1 MRPARPAVSATLHA
15 AKATMNPRAM
25 ASSDKTG
32 TRGPRMQASPPIR
45 VLIADDHGVVREGLV
60 AMIGRQEEM
69 MVVAQAANGAEAV
82 ELWRSHRP
90 DVTLLDL
97 RMPVLDGVGAI
108 GQIRAEDPKARILIL
123 TTYDGDEDIYRG
135 MRAGAKAYLLKDTP
149 REELLQC
156 IRAVYHGESYIPPAV
171 AAKLASQV
179 SGERLTGREVEILTL
194 MARGSSNKAIGR
206 ELGISEGT
214 VKTHVKSILQKLD
227 ATSRTEAASIAA
239 KRGLVRL

>member
-1 MRPARPAVSATLHA
+1 
-15 AKATMNPRAM
+15 MNQRAM
-25 ASSDKTG
+25 ASSDRAG
-32 TRGPRMQASPPIR
+32 GRAPRIQAPPPIR

-90 DVTLLDL
+90 DITLLDL

-156 IRAVYHGESYIPPAV
+156 IRAVYHGESYVPPAV

-227 ATSRTEAASIAA
+227 ATSRTEAVSIAA

>member
-1 MRPARPAVSATLHA
+1 M
-15 AKATMNPRAM
+15 
-25 ASSDKTG
+25 
-32 TRGPRMQASPPIR
+32 
-45 VLIADDHGVVREGLV
+45 LIADDHGVVREGLV

-90 DVTLLDL
+90 DITLLDL

-179 SGERLTGREVEILTL
+179 SGERLTDSRGRDPHPDG
-194 MARGSSNKAIGR
+194 ARQQQQGDRARARHQRGHR
-206 ELGISEGT
+206 QDPRQE
-214 VKTHVKSILQKLD
+214 HP
-227 ATSRTEAASIAA
+227 AEARRHQPDRGGVHRRQARAGAS
-239 KRGLVRL
+239 VR

>member
-1 MRPARPAVSATLHA
+1 MVRA
-15 AKATMNPRAM
+15 AAA
-25 ASSDKTG
+25 AD
-32 TRGPRMQASPPIR
+32 TRQRIR
-45 VLIADDHGVVREGLV
+45 VLIADDHVVVREGLV
-60 AMIGRQEEM
+60 AMIDRQPDM
-69 MVVAQAANGAEAV
+69 TVVAQAPNGAEAV
-82 ELWRSHRP
+82 ELWRSHGP
-90 DVTLLDL
+90 DIALLDL

-108 GQIRAEDPKARILIL
+108 GRIRAEDPKARILIL

-156 IRAVYHGESYIPPAV
+156 IRAVYSGESYIPPAV

-179 SGERLTGREVEILTL
+179 SGERLTTREMEILAL
-194 MARGSSNKAIGR
+194 IARGRSNKAIAR
-206 ELGISEGT
+206 ELDISEGT

-227 ATSRTEAASIAA
+227 ATSRTEAVSIGA

>member
-1 MRPARPAVSATLHA
+1 MRATATIPA
-15 AKATMNPRAM
+15 KAM
-25 ASSDKTG
+25 ASNDKADG
-32 TRGPRMQASPPIR
+32 RGPRTQAQAPIR

-69 MVVAQAANGAEAV
+69 VVVAQAANGAEAV
-82 ELWRSHRP
+82 DLWRSHRP
-90 DVTLLDL
+90 DITLLDL

-179 SGERLTGREVEILTL
+179 SGERLTTREVEILTL

-227 ATSRTEAASIAA
+227 ATSRTEAVSIAA

>member
-1 MRPARPAVSATLHA
+1 MARATSSRPGMRAEATKGAKPVIAASAAPDAHL
-15 AKATMNPRAM
+15 R
-25 ASSDKTG
+25 
-32 TRGPRMQASPPIR
+32 IR
-45 VLIADDHGVVREGLV
+45 VLIADDHVVVREGLV
-60 AMIGRQEEM
+60 AMIDRQPDM
-69 MVVAQAANGAEAV
+69 TVVAQAPNGAEAV
-82 ELWRSHRP
+82 ELWRSHGP
-90 DVTLLDL
+90 DIALLDL

-108 GQIRAEDPKARILIL
+108 GRIRAEDPKARILIL

-156 IRAVYHGESYIPPAV
+156 IRAVYGGESYIPPAV

-179 SGERLTGREVEILTL
+179 SGERLTTREMEILAL
-194 MARGSSNKAIGR
+194 IARGRSNKAIAR
-206 ELGISEGT
+206 ELDISEGT

-227 ATSRTEAASIAA
+227 ATSRTEAVSIGA

>member
-1 MRPARPAVSATLHA
+1 MNTRSAGTEG
-15 AKATMNPRAM
+15 KADGRANR
-25 ASSDKTG
+25 AQT
-32 TRGPRMQASPPIR
+32 QAPIR

-69 MVVAQAANGAEAV
+69 AVVAQAANGAEAV

-90 DVTLLDL
+90 DITLLDL

-108 GQIRAEDPKARILIL
+108 EQIRAEDPRARILIL

-156 IRAVYHGESYIPPAV
+156 IRSVYSGESYIPPAV

-179 SGERLTGREVEILTL
+179 SGERLTIREVEILAR
-194 MARGSSNKAIGR
+194 MAHGSSNKAIAR

-214 VKTHVKSILQKLD
+214 VKTHVKSVLQKLD
-227 ATSRTEAASIAA
+227 ATSRTEAVSIAA
-239 KRGLVRL
+239 KRGLVHL

>member
-1 MRPARPAVSATLHA
+1 MNTKGMTGE
-15 AKATMNPRAM
+15 AKADGEHIRAT
-25 ASSDKTG
+25 AQT
-32 TRGPRMQASPPIR
+32 PIR

-69 MVVAQAANGAEAV
+69 AVVAQAADGAEAV
-82 ELWRSHRP
+82 ALWRSHRP
-90 DVTLLDL
+90 DIALLDL

-108 GQIRAEDPKARILIL
+108 EQIRAEDPRARILIL

-149 REELLQC
+149 REELLHC
-156 IRAVYHGESYIPPAV
+156 IRAVYRGESYIPPAV

-179 SGERLTGREVEILTL
+179 SGERLTTRELEILAR
-194 MARGSSNKAIGR
+194 MAQGSSNKAIAR

-227 ATSRTEAASIAA
+227 ATSRTEAVSIGA
-239 KRGLVRL
+239 KRGLVHL

>member
-1 MRPARPAVSATLHA
+1 MPISRFAEKNVGEAT
-15 AKATMNPRAM
+15 
-25 ASSDKTG
+25 SG
-32 TRGPRMQASPPIR
+32 
-45 VLIADDHGVVREGLV
+45 
-60 AMIGRQEEM
+60 
-69 MVVAQAANGAEAV
+69 AQAV
-82 ELWRSHRP
+82 ERAAALRP
-90 DVTLLDL
+90 DVILLDL
-97 RMPVLDGVGAI
+97 ELPELDGVAALRA
-108 GQIRAEDPKARILIL
+108 IRAADPQAKVIIFTAFDTDERIL
-123 TTYDGDEDIYRG
+123 GAVQ
-135 MRAGAKAYLLKDTP
+135 AGAQGYLLKGAP

-194 MARGSSNKAIGR
+194 MARGSSNKTIGR

-227 ATSRTEAASIAA
+227 ATSRTEAVSIAA